1 MFCKKCGAKL
11 PDGAVFCGHCGTK
24 VSSIVKKPDVSTDH
38 SSEVKKPDVSIDHS
52 SEVKKPDES
61 PDYAS
66 NVENDIQN
74 GLLQNADSIINEQRM
89 SNPDPTRYTEPEQ
102 TASPDKVMPWEIPVK
117 ETAGRKSGANKFSG
131 QSGAG
136 ASAAPWKWLAIAMVI
151 ILVAVVALGFS
162 YIKFISKSKAPAAAS
177 TEEEKSLKKTE
188 DGSASENDSDSK
200 KSVSKNKSSKKSKI
214 KKNKNDNIKD
224 KDAPDAEVSL
234 SGSETPEQVMD
245 DENGVFLPDSSST
258 ALTDDDLS
266 ALNPQQLTYAR
277 NEIYAR
283 HGAIFKSQELNSY
296 FQGKTWYHATT
307 QVSDIHLSDIEL
319 QNASKILDYQKANN
333 KDYSPK

>member
-24 VSSIVKKPDVSTDH
+24 VSSI
-38 SSEVKKPDVSIDHS
+38 VKKPDVSIDHS

-89 SNPDPTRYTEPEQ
+89 SNPDPTRYTE
-102 TASPDKVMPWEIPVK
+102 PDKVMPWEIPVK

-188 DGSASENDSDSK
+188 NGSASENDYASK
-200 KSVSKNKSSKKSKI
+200 KSVSKNKSSKKSKT
-214 KKNKNDNIKD
+214 KKNKDDNKKD

-296 FQGKTWYHATT
+296 FQGKAWYHATT
-307 QVSDIHLSDIEL
+307 QVTDVHLSDIEL

-333 KDYSPK
+333 KEYSPK

>member
-38 SSEVKKPDVSIDHS
+38 SSEVKKPDVGTDHS
-52 SEVKKPDES
+52 SDVKKPDES

-66 NVENDIQN
+66 DVENDIQN

-102 TASPDKVMPWEIPVK
+102 TASPNNVMPWEIPVK

-188 DGSASENDSDSK
+188 NGSASK
-200 KSVSKNKSSKKSKI
+200 KSISKNKSSKKSKT
-214 KKNKNDNIKD
+214 KKNKDDNKKD

-266 ALNPQQLTYAR
+266 TLNPQQLTYAR

-307 QVSDIHLSDIEL
+307 QVSDVHLSDIEL

>member
-24 VSSIVKKPDVSTDH
+24 VSSIVKKPDVST
-38 SSEVKKPDVSIDHS
+38 DHS

>member
-38 SSEVKKPDVSIDHS
+38 SSEVKKPDVSTNHS

-66 NVENDIQN
+66 DVENDIQN
-74 GLLQNADSIINEQRM
+74 GLLQNADSIINEERI

-188 DGSASENDSDSK
+188 NGSASK
-200 KSVSKNKSSKKSKI
+200 KSVSKNKSSKKSKT
-214 KKNKNDNIKD
+214 KKNKDDNKKD

-266 ALNPQQLTYAR
+266 TLNPQQLTYAR

-307 QVSDIHLSDIEL
+307 QVSDVHLSDIEL

>member
-38 SSEVKKPDVSIDHS
+38 SSEVRKPDVSTDHS

-74 GLLQNADSIINEQRM
+74 GLLQNADSIINEQRI
-89 SNPDPTRYTEPEQ
+89 SNPDPTRY
-102 TASPDKVMPWEIPVK
+102 ASPDKVMPWEIPVK

-188 DGSASENDSDSK
+188 NGSASENDSASK
-200 KSVSKNKSSKKSKI
+200 KSVSKNKSSKKSKT
-214 KKNKNDNIKD
+214 KKNKDDNKKD

-333 KDYSPK
+333 KEYSPK